1 MANGLGKYKK
11 SIHKDFTLRHYSINN
26 VDQYWKR
33 WFTKCIHWSGPK
45 QWLGIPDNDL
55 MSIADIE
62 NSNGAAVTGGILTVS
77 AWIRLESGDHYNGII
92 GKFQHHGDKEEWQFY
107 IDNAEK
113 LHLELH
119 DNGGDSSES
128 NYGIADCYSSDAV
141 PRDMWCH
148 VAATYDGRGGNDA
161 ADGIKY
167 YINGVESSTSQ
178 ATGGTNVMNDD
189 GNYTKTSNTTGL
201 GFLGYHQSGGGA
213 ILDSGLAF
221 HGKIAQICYWKGT
234 ALGAAD
240 IANLFKIKDPEART
254 ATFHP
259 PTAYWRMGSGKS
271 PDGTID
277 DAIGLEAGLGVGD
290 SSADEDGNRIY
301 DQIGTM
307 HAVPNFAGTDVQLAS
322 GYLLGSNMIIMN
334 LNNDTDTEGALGD
347 DKHPINL
354 GIRLGLVSY
363 NAPLRLAVEGPASLR
378 AAPPYKV
385 ELGITS
391 IT

>member
-11 SIHKDFTLRHYSINN
+11 SIHRDFTLRHYSINN

-33 WFTKCIHWSGPK
+33 WFTRWIHFGISAK

-62 NSNGAAVTGGILTVS
+62 NSNGSAVADGVLTVS

-119 DNGGDSSES
+119 DNGGDASES

-141 PRDMWCH
+141 PRDVLCH

-167 YINGVESSTSQ
+167 YINGVESDTSQ

-189 GNYTKTSNTTGL
+189 GNYTTTSNTTGL
-201 GFLGYHQSGGGA
+201 GFLGYYQSSGGA
-213 ILDSGLAF
+213 ILDSGLVF
-221 HGKIAQICYWKGT
+221 KGKIAQICLWKGE
-234 ALGAAD
+234 ALEAED
-240 IANLFKIKDPEART
+240 IANLYKVKDPAART
-254 ATFHP
+254 ATFP
-259 PTAYWRMGSGKS
+259 VPTAYGRMGSGKS
-271 PDGTID
+271 PDGAID
-277 DAIGLEAGLGVGD
+277 DAIAATAAGGVGD

-301 DQIGTM
+301 EQIGTM
-307 HAVPNFAGTDVQLAS
+307 HAVPNFAGTDVQIAS
-322 GYLLGSNMIIMN
+322 GHLQDEDMVKIPLHEFGNAKNPIDFGIA
-334 LNNDTDTEGALGD
+334 LN
-347 DKHPINL
+347 I
-354 GIRLGLVSY
+354 VSY
-363 NAPLRLAVEGPASLR
+363 NAPLGLAVKGPSSIR
-378 AAPPYKV
+378 SAPPYKV
-385 ELGITS
+385 ELGTTS